1 MNHNR
6 FRLPMAG
13 LPCIGFLLLA
23 LSPLGAQTTSSGIR
37 GTITDASTG
46 SIAAAT
52 VTVTNLDT
60 GLTKTTQSDR
70 TGTYTFQL
78 LPVGR
83 YSLKIESKGFK
94 TVEQS
99 PIPLAT
105 NEVAGLNFTLEV
117 GAASERV
124 QVIAEVPV
132 INTETSETSTLIST
146 KSVVDLPLNGRN
158 VIQLATLT
166 NGVSGEKVP
175 TALVGGDERNASSM
189 SVDGNRVTMTQF
201 NLDGGEF
208 AGPQLNCG

>member
-1 MNHNR
+1 MNDNR
-6 FRLPMAG
+6 FRFPVTG
-13 LPCIGFLLLA
+13 LSCIGILLLA
-23 LSPLGAQTTSSGIR
+23 SLPLFTQTTTSGIR
-37 GTITDASTG
+37 GTIIDASAG
-46 SIAAAT
+46 AIAAAT

-60 GLTKTTQSDR
+60 GLTKTTASDR

-83 YSLKIESKGFK
+83 YSLRVESKGFK

-124 QVIAEVPV
+124 QVVAEVPV

-146 KSVVDLPLNGRN
+146 KAVVDLPLNGRN

-175 TALVGGDERNASSM
+175 TALVGGD
-189 SVDGNRVTMTQF
+189 
-201 NLDGGEF
+201 
-208 AGPQLNCG
+208 